1 MLLQWEKDYSR
12 EFLVDDQ
19 RYIDTISE
27 QWTAYNESKEQEK
40 LKKLKET
47 LETTMMQLKFGA
59 KPRKAVTPSI
69 AGDPA
74 PNPVCKLR
82 KVAPCPLV
90 QATSL
95 PRKTQGRTTP
105 GKNVL
110 TRQAHPASTWSRRTL
125 QLDPKTLPLPMSLSS
140 HRRNCSWCPLRTF
153 TQSGAE
159 RCCLL
164 FSRSEAECC
173 CSLFSRS
180 EAKDPIKASIVSL
193 AIIIIR

>member
-40 LKKLKET
+40 LKKLKEK

-74 PNPVCKLR
+74 PNPVRKLR
-82 KVAPCPLV
+82 KVAPSPLV

-95 PRKTQGRTTP
+95 PWKTQGRTTP

-110 TRQAHPASTWSRRTL
+110 TWQAHPASTWSRRTL
-125 QLDPKTLPLPMSLSS
+125 QLVPKTLPLPMSLSS
-140 HRRNCSWCPLRTF
+140 HRRNCPWRPLRTC
-153 TQSGAE
+153 TQSGEE

-164 FSRSEAECC
+164 FSRSEAERC

-180 EAKDPIKASIVSL
+180 EAKDPIKASIGSL